1 MIKQEDIDILNKFDN
16 FCGDAL
22 NENKCYYIEN
32 SINKHSKSFK
42 RIEFYKPWFFY
53 IQSFGEWTWWGNN
66 TKYVFK
72 CSDIINFI
80 SNDNVIN
87 ELEFHMNNENL
98 DNRFSYDENKII
110 QFITNL
116 YEKKQKI
123 FDLVFRYLSKNIDY
137 KIINW
142 INRDCF

>member
-1 MIKQEDIDILNKFDN
+1 
-16 FCGDAL
+16 
-22 NENKCYYIEN
+22 
-32 SINKHSKSFK
+32 
-42 RIEFYKPWFFY
+42 
-53 IQSFGEWTWWGNN
+53 
-66 TKYVFK
+66 
-72 CSDIINFI
+72 
-80 SNDNVIN
+80 
-87 ELEFHMNNENL
+87 MNNENL